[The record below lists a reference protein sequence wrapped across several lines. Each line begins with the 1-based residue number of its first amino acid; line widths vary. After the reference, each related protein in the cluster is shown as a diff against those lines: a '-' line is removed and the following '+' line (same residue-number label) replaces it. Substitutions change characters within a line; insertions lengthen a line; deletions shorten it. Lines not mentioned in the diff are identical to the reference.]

1 MKVLLITGGISSE
14 RKISL
19 ISGKQVKNAL
29 VKNSHNVRVYDLK
42 KGYKGIKKLSKGV
55 DVIFPVLHGEEGEG
69 GKLHK
74 FLSSLNIPFVGGNW
88 KSFRKGW
95 YKIPFKEYCD
105 KSGIN
110 TSPWKIVKDIS
121 DVLDFGLPCVV
132 KSSNGGSSRE
142 VAILNSIKNLNSSK
156 VQGLLKSGNQLLV
169 EQYLVGI
176 ELTVAIL
183 GKEALPVLEIIPPEG
198 KWFDYKNKYSGETK
212 EIPYAPSLTKE
223 ERKLVEETAL
233 NIHQSLNMG
242 DYSRIDFIFSNRKPY
257 VLEINTIPGLTPTS
271 LFPKAALASGL
282 NFNEL
287 VEKLIFLAIER
298 FREEKFS
305 TSS

>member
-1 MKVLLITGGISSE
+1 MQVLLITGGISSE

-74 FLSSLNIPFVGGNW
+74 FLASLNKPFVGGDW
-88 KSFRKGW
+88 ESFKQGW
-95 YKIPFKEYCD
+95 YKIPFKKFCD

-142 VAILNSIKNLNSSK
+142 VAILNSTKNLNSSK
-156 VQGLLKSGNQLLV
+156 VQGLLKSGDQLLV

-212 EIPYAPSLTKE
+212 EIPNAPSLSKS
-223 ERKLVEETAL
+223 ERKLVEKTAL
-233 NIHQSLNMG
+233 AIHQKLNMG
-242 DYSRIDFIFSNRKPY
+242 DYSRIDFIFADGKPY

-287 VEKLIFLAIER
+287 VKKLIFLAIER